1 MESVAKPQQR
11 AGGFRARSVE
21 NQLCL
26 FDEILMIVESEKMEQ
41 DDPRLHVT

>member
-11 AGGFRARSVE
+11 AGRFRARSVE

-26 FDEILMIVESEKMEQ
+26 FDEILMIAGFNQME
-41 DDPRLHVT
+41 